1 MPSIHL
7 IRITIKNF
15 LSAVLSGCSKKSQNP
30 LKSGSRIDGSFA
42 LRWKFVIGEKLWDW
56 EWIGLHFYICWGM
69 GFSTLHFNS
78 K

>member
-42 LRWKFVIGEKLWDW
+42 LRWKFVIGEKL
-56 EWIGLHFYICWGM
+56 
-69 GFSTLHFNS
+69 
-78 K
+78 